1 MNKLFIKHVLNLIF
15 LILILKYLNHMI
27 LFLNF
32 ILNFIK
38 IFVLILSSM

>member
-1 MNKLFIKHVLNLIF
+1 MNKLFIKHFLNLIF

>member
-1 MNKLFIKHVLNLIF
+1 MNKLFIIYFLNLMF

-38 IFVLILSSM
+38 IFVLT

>member
-1 MNKLFIKHVLNLIF
+1 MNKLFLIYFLNLIF

-38 IFVLILSSM
+38 IFVLT

>member
-1 MNKLFIKHVLNLIF
+1 MNKLFIKYFLNLIF

-38 IFVLILSSM
+38 IFVLT